1 MKFLRALPLKEAPF
15 FLLAVA
21 CSFCITFDYAI
32 TRPVSHSVFITT
44 FGAKMLPYAWLLTV
58 PLNLLVVSLYNRFLP
73 KIGPLKMVGAIL
85 SVSSLMNLLGGL
97 FLAQVPTLCFAHF
110 MWKEIAVLL
119 MFQQVWS
126 FVHTTAKEGS
136 AKFLYGVMFAL
147 GGLGGAC
154 GSMVPGFMAITYGSQ
169 NLLFLTIPIFALFFL
184 FYKRLVKVGDF
195 TLKHEKKRGGFALI
209 KNSSVLQ
216 FILLIVVFMQ
226 IGSAIVD
233 YQFSSFLEK
242 TFVSTDLRTAFEGK
256 IFGIISSAKIFF
268 QLVGTYLIVH
278 FMGLRVSHFVVPSIL
293 LCNAVLV
300 AVFPGFSMITYAFS
314 TIKSFDY
321 SIFNILKEMLYLPL
335 KSEEKFK
342 AKAVIDVFAYRSSKA
357 VASLLIIG
365 LQFYQINPIAQSIS
379 ITSVAIFAL
388 WLATVTLLYKSNK
401 SNYIKRGIDVT
412 GS

>member
-1 MKFLRALPLKEAPF
+1 MKFLRALPLKEVPF

-32 TRPVSHSVFITT
+32 TRPVSHSIFITT

-58 PLNLLVVSLYNRFLP
+58 PLNLCIVSLYNRYLVR
-73 KIGPLKMVGAIL
+73 IGPLKMVGAIL
-85 SVSSLMNLLGGL
+85 SVSIVMNTLGGL
-97 FLAQVPTLCFAHF
+97 WISQVASLSFAHF

-126 FVHTTAKEGS
+126 IVHTTAKQEN
-136 AKFLYGVMFAL
+136 AKYLYGLMFAL
-147 GGLGGAC
+147 GGIGGAC
-154 GSMVPGFMAITYGSQ
+154 GSIIPSFLAITYGSQ
-169 NLLFLTIPIFALFFL
+169 NLLFLTLPIFIAFFF
-184 FYKRLVKVGDF
+184 FYKKLV
-195 TLKHEKKRGGFALI
+195 TLRYALAPIDLKQEKKRGGFALI
-209 KNSSVLQ
+209 KKSSVLQ

-242 TFVSTDLRTAFEGK
+242 TFTSTDLRTAFEGK
-256 IFGIISSAKIFF
+256 VYGIISSAKIFF
-268 QLVGTYLIVH
+268 QLVGTYLVVH
-278 FMGLRVSHFVVPSIL
+278 FMGLRLSHFLVPSIL

-300 AVFPGFSMITYAFS
+300 VIFPGFSMITYAFS

-321 SIFNILKEMLYLPL
+321 SIFNIQKKLLSLPL

-357 VASLLIIG
+357 VASILIIG
-365 LQFYQINPIAQSIS
+365 LQFLQVNPVAQSIG
-379 ITSVAIFAL
+379 ITSVVIFAF
-388 WLATVTLLYKSNK
+388 WLATVSLLYNSTKT
-401 SNYIKRGIDVT
+401 NYMRGI
-412 GS
+412 